1 MDTSVIES
9 VERIRGADPEDM
21 LGRIKELPK
30 QIQGAWQVTRAAQLP
45 PAYGDVRN
53 ITVIGM
59 GGSAIGGDLA
69 AALLADEL
77 KVPMSVHRD
86 YGLPAFIGRD
96 SLVIASSYAGN
107 TEETLSAFEEA
118 RKRGA
123 KVLALTTGGTLATQA
138 RAANHPV
145 VTFSYKAR
153 PRATLGYSL
162 GLVLGS
168 LTRLG
173 LTRDL
178 SADIDAAIADLAKL
192 EERVHEGA
200 RTNDAKKLA
209 IQLYGRVIFAY
220 GAGVMGVM
228 ARRVKG
234 QWNENAK
241 NWSAYDVMSEL
252 NHNAVVG
259 FPNPQ
264 IAREAITVLLLRS
277 DRDNPRH
284 KIRFDVTRELLDRA
298 SIQHKSLQFG
308 GTTIVERDG
317 GVLLVRLNYGP
328 RDGHWA
334 LPGGLVEDDETPEE
348 AAVRETHE
356 ETGFHVSLEGLLAS
370 WMRPGFPILVIVY
383 RARIQRGELR
393 VAPDEASEARFF
405 PRKELPPLGE
415 LAWPSTAHGLDAW
428 RAYEPPRP

>member
-1 MDTSVIES
+1 MGVAEMDAAVIES
-9 VERIRGADPEDM
+9 VERIRAADPDDM
-21 LGRIKELPK
+21 LGRIKELGQQVK
-30 QIQGAWQVTRAAQLP
+30 DAWKIARAAQLP
-45 PAYGDVRN
+45 PSHADVRN
-53 ITVIGM
+53 VTVAGM

-86 YGLPAFIGRD
+86 YGLPGYVGRD
-96 SLVIASSYAGN
+96 SLVIVSSYSGN

-123 KVLALTTGGTLATQA
+123 KVLAITTGGTLADLA
-138 RAANHPV
+138 RASNYPV
-145 VTFSYKAR
+145 ITFSYKAR

-162 GLVLGS
+162 GLVLGALS
-168 LTRLG
+168 RLG
-173 LTRDL
+173 LARDL
-178 SADIDAAIADLAKL
+178 SADIDTATADLAKL

-209 IQLYGRVIFAY
+209 KELHGRIIVAY

-234 QWNENAK
+234 QWNENSK

-259 FPNPQ
+259 FPNPP
-264 IAREAITVLLLRS
+264 IARDALTVLLLRS

-298 SIQHKSLQFG
+298 SIPHRTLQFSG
-308 GTTIVERDG
+308 ANMLSE
-317 GVLLVRLNYGP
+317 VLQMTLFTDYVSFYVALLNGADPSPNTAIDYLKDRLAKG
-328 RDGHWA
+328 
-334 LPGGLVEDDETPEE
+334 
-348 AAVRETHE
+348 
-356 ETGFHVSLEGLLAS
+356 
-370 WMRPGFPILVIVY
+370 
-383 RARIQRGELR
+383 
-393 VAPDEASEARFF
+393 
-405 PRKELPPLGE
+405 
-415 LAWPSTAHGLDAW
+415 
-428 RAYEPPRP
+428 

>member
-1 MDTSVIES
+1 MDTAVIES
-9 VERIRGADPEDM
+9 VERIRAADPEDM
-21 LGRIKELPK
+21 LGRIKELGK
-30 QIQGAWQVTRAAQLP
+30 QIRDAWQIGRGAPLP
-45 PAYGDVRN
+45 PAHGDVRN
-53 ITVIGM
+53 ITVAGM

-69 AALLADEL
+69 MALLADEL

-86 YGLPAFIGRD
+86 YGLPAYVGRD
-96 SLVIASSYAGN
+96 SLVIVSSYSGN

-123 KVLALTTGGTLATQA
+123 KVLALTTGGSLASQA
-138 RAANHPV
+138 RASNSPV

-173 LTRDL
+173 LVRDL
-178 SADIDAAIADLAKL
+178 SADIDSAVADLARL

-209 IQLYGRVIFAY
+209 IELYGRIVFAY

-259 FPNPQ
+259 FPQPQ
-264 IAREAITVLLLRS
+264 IARDAITVLLLRS

-298 SIQHKSLQFG
+298 SIQHRSLQFAG
-308 GTTIVERDG
+308 SNSLSE
-317 GVLLVRLNYGP
+317 VLQMTLFTDYVSFYVALLNGADPSPNTAIDYLKDRLAKG
-328 RDGHWA
+328 
-334 LPGGLVEDDETPEE
+334 
-348 AAVRETHE
+348 
-356 ETGFHVSLEGLLAS
+356 
-370 WMRPGFPILVIVY
+370 
-383 RARIQRGELR
+383 
-393 VAPDEASEARFF
+393 
-405 PRKELPPLGE
+405 
-415 LAWPSTAHGLDAW
+415 
-428 RAYEPPRP
+428 

>member
-9 VERIRGADPEDM
+9 VERIRAADPEDM

-96 SLVIASSYAGN
+96 SLVIASSYSGN

-138 RAANHPV
+138 RAANYPV

-209 IQLYGRVIFAY
+209 IELYGRVIFAY

-298 SIQHKSLQFG
+298 SIQHKSLEFG
-308 GTTIVERDG
+308 GTNLLSE
-317 GVLLVRLNYGP
+317 VLQMTLYTDYVSFYVALLNGADPSPNTAIDYLKDRLAKG
-328 RDGHWA
+328 
-334 LPGGLVEDDETPEE
+334 
-348 AAVRETHE
+348 
-356 ETGFHVSLEGLLAS
+356 
-370 WMRPGFPILVIVY
+370 
-383 RARIQRGELR
+383 
-393 VAPDEASEARFF
+393 
-405 PRKELPPLGE
+405 
-415 LAWPSTAHGLDAW
+415 
-428 RAYEPPRP
+428 

>member
-9 VERIRGADPEDM
+9 VERIRAADPEGM
-21 LGRIKELPK
+21 LGRIKELGK
-30 QIQGAWQVTRAAQLP
+30 QVRDSWQIVRAAQLP

-69 AALLADEL
+69 AALLAGEL
-77 KVPMSVHRD
+77 KMPMSVHRD
-86 YGLPAFIGRD
+86 YGLPACVGRD
-96 SLVIASSYAGN
+96 SLVIASSYSGN

-138 RAANHPV
+138 RAANYPV
-145 VTFSYKAR
+145 VTFSYEAR

-178 SADIDAAIADLAKL
+178 SADIDSAVADLAKL

-209 IQLYGRVIFAY
+209 TGLYGRIIFAY

-241 NWSAYDVMSEL
+241 NWAAFDVLPEL
-252 NHNAVVG
+252 DHNAVVG
-259 FPNPQ
+259 FPHPDL
-264 IAREAITVLLLRS
+264 AREALTVLFLRS

-284 KIRFDVTRELLDRA
+284 KLRFDVTRELLDRA

-308 GTTIVERDG
+308 GSSMLSE
-317 GVLLVRLNYGP
+317 VLQMTLFTDYVSFYVALLNGADPSPNTSIDYLKDRLAKG
-328 RDGHWA
+328 
-334 LPGGLVEDDETPEE
+334 
-348 AAVRETHE
+348 
-356 ETGFHVSLEGLLAS
+356 
-370 WMRPGFPILVIVY
+370 
-383 RARIQRGELR
+383 
-393 VAPDEASEARFF
+393 
-405 PRKELPPLGE
+405 
-415 LAWPSTAHGLDAW
+415 
-428 RAYEPPRP
+428 

>member
-9 VERIRGADPEDM
+9 VERIRAADPEDM

-30 QIQGAWQVTRAAQLP
+30 QIRDSWQIARAAQLP

-86 YGLPAFIGRD
+86 YGLPAYVGRD
-96 SLVIASSYAGN
+96 SLVIASSYSGN

-118 RKRGA
+118 RKCGA
-123 KVLALTTGGTLATQA
+123 KVLALTTGGSLATQA
-138 RAANHPV
+138 RAANYPV

-173 LTRDL
+173 LVRDL
-178 SADIDAAIADLAKL
+178 SADIDLAISDLAKL

-209 IQLYGRVIFAY
+209 IELYGRIIFAY

-298 SIQHKSLQFG
+298 SIQHKSVQFG
-308 GTTIVERDG
+308 GSNMLSE
-317 GVLLVRLNYGP
+317 VLQMTLYTDYVSFYVALLNGADPSPNTAIDHLKDRLAKG
-328 RDGHWA
+328 
-334 LPGGLVEDDETPEE
+334 
-348 AAVRETHE
+348 
-356 ETGFHVSLEGLLAS
+356 
-370 WMRPGFPILVIVY
+370 
-383 RARIQRGELR
+383 
-393 VAPDEASEARFF
+393 
-405 PRKELPPLGE
+405 
-415 LAWPSTAHGLDAW
+415 
-428 RAYEPPRP
+428 

>member
-9 VERIRGADPEDM
+9 VERIRAADPEDM
-21 LGRIKELPK
+21 LGRIKELGK
-30 QIQGAWQVTRAAQLP
+30 QIRDAWKIAITSTLP
-45 PAYGDVRN
+45 PAYADVRN
-53 ITVIGM
+53 ITVTGM

-86 YGLPAFIGRD
+86 YGLPAYVGRD
-96 SLVIASSYAGN
+96 SLVIASSYSGN

-138 RAANHPV
+138 RASNYPV

-173 LTRDL
+173 LVRDL
-178 SADIDAAIADLAKL
+178 SGDLDAAVADLAKL

-209 IQLYGRVIFAY
+209 IELYGRIVFAY

-264 IAREAITVLLLRS
+264 IAREAISVLMLRS

-298 SIQHKSLQFG
+298 SIQHKSLQFAG
-308 GTTIVERDG
+308 SNMLSEVLQMTLFTDYVTFYVALLNGADPSPNTSIDYLKER
-317 GVLLVRLNYGP
+317 
-328 RDGHWA
+328 
-334 LPGGLVEDDETPEE
+334 
-348 AAVRETHE
+348 
-356 ETGFHVSLEGLLAS
+356 LAK
-370 WMRPGFPILVIVY
+370 G
-383 RARIQRGELR
+383 
-393 VAPDEASEARFF
+393 
-405 PRKELPPLGE
+405 
-415 LAWPSTAHGLDAW
+415 
-428 RAYEPPRP
+428 

>member
-1 MDTSVIES
+1 MDTAVIES
-9 VERIRGADPEDM
+9 VERIRAADPEDM
-21 LGRIKELPK
+21 LGRIKELGK
-30 QIQGAWQVTRAAQLP
+30 QLRDSWQIARAAQLP

-59 GGSAIGGDLA
+59 GGSAIGGELA

-86 YGLPAFIGRD
+86 YGLPAYVGRD
-96 SLVIASSYAGN
+96 SLVIASSYSGN
-107 TEETLSAFEEA
+107 TEETLSAFEDA

-123 KVLALTTGGTLATQA
+123 KILALTTGGALATQA
-138 RAANHPV
+138 RASSYPV

-173 LTRDL
+173 LVRDL
-178 SADIDAAIADLAKL
+178 SADIESAVADLAKL

-209 IQLYGRVIFAY
+209 IELHGRIVFAY

-259 FPNPQ
+259 FANPP

-284 KIRFDVTRELLDRA
+284 KIRFDVTRELLDRS
-298 SIQHKSLQFG
+298 SIAHKSLQLG
-308 GTTIVERDG
+308 GSSMLSE
-317 GVLLVRLNYGP
+317 VLQMTLFTDYVSFYVALLNGADPSPNTAIDYLKDRL
-328 RDGHWA
+328 A
-334 LPGGLVEDDETPEE
+334 
-348 AAVRETHE
+348 
-356 ETGFHVSLEGLLAS
+356 
-370 WMRPGFPILVIVY
+370 
-383 RARIQRGELR
+383 RA
-393 VAPDEASEARFF
+393 
-405 PRKELPPLGE
+405 
-415 LAWPSTAHGLDAW
+415 
-428 RAYEPPRP
+428 